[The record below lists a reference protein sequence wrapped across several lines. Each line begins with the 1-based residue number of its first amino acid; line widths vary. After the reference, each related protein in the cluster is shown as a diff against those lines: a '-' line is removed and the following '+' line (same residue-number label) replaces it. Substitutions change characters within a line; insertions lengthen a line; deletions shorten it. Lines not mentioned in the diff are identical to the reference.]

1 MTEEIK
7 RAVGSIIVEV
17 INSNP
22 NGDPDRDG
30 APRQREDGRGEI
42 SDKSVKRKWRDFL
55 ENHDCDK
62 FRAFQNIY
70 SFDPERFH
78 IFESRRRNWK
88 QLISE
93 ISSSAE
99 DYRETDFCRKYWDG
113 RVFGNTILEKEMEK
127 QSGKQFVRT
136 GVIVIN
142 PGISISPV
150 KLVTETFTR
159 KAPVQEGKS
168 RGMAPCAYK
177 VVEHGVYVINFSVN
191 AFDADTTGCNK
202 EDIEMFKRLLPMT
215 YQWNKSSV
223 RSDIRIR
230 HAWYVEYDNW
240 FAPCP
245 EGTIWDALAPKRIGD
260 PDMPSRSWSDYEDV
274 IDLPAE
280 IKSRVSSVEDLA
292 FK

>member
-113 RVFGNTILEKEMEK
+113 RVFGNTILENAWKYVQPSMRADCSK
-127 QSGKQFVRT
+127 SY
-136 GVIVIN
+136 
-142 PGISISPV
+142 GIS
-150 KLVTETFTR
+150 R
-159 KAPVQEGKS
+159 KYDLIIHIPKPSMIVRCMITIEICVSIRCILRKKMKKGIVNVICGTIRVERTPKS
-168 RGMAPCAYK
+168 MY
-177 VVEHGVYVINFSVN
+177 
-191 AFDADTTGCNK
+191 FDPFGLYALLESIYAAGTASAMSITQADTAIIS
-202 EDIEMFKRLLPMT
+202 E
-215 YQWNKSSV
+215 
-223 RSDIRIR
+223 
-230 HAWYVEYDNW
+230 
-240 FAPCP
+240 
-245 EGTIWDALAPKRIGD
+245 LA
-260 PDMPSRSWSDYEDV
+260 V
-274 IDLPAE
+274 
-280 IKSRVSSVEDLA
+280 
-292 FK
+292 